1 MTEGGSISP
10 FNWPESSAVSTT
22 IPPIVAEETAALSD
36 IRTRL
41 LEHPLSARTTSEVDI
56 AREIQRLQSQ
66 LGGAK
71 EEDKAA
77 MFQQIDHLAS
87 LLDQV
92 RSQSAR
98 PEVDPDSPYFAH
110 MRLSEGRRERDIF
123 LGRATRL
130 SHGIRIVDWRNAPI
144 SRLFYRYEQDEEYA
158 EEVNGTIREGSVSIR
173 RTVHIEGGEL
183 RRVDGPDRTWV
194 RTSDSW
200 RALDPEAQALAGGQG
215 AADRCDARRESP
227 GSYSRS
233 GF

>member
-1 MTEGGSISP
+1 MTEDGSIRP
-10 FNWPESSAVSTT
+10 DNWPKSGAVTTT
-22 IPPIVAEETAALSD
+22 IPQIVAEERDALSD

-92 RSQSAR
+92 RAQRAR

-110 MRLSEGRRERDIF
+110 MRLKEDGLQQPAQHGRRNIASRQ
-123 LGRATRL
+123 
-130 SHGIRIVDWRNAPI
+130 HRI
-144 SRLFYRYEQDEEYA
+144 
-158 EEVNGTIREGSVSIR
+158 
-173 RTVHIEGGEL
+173 
-183 RRVDGPDRTWV
+183 
-194 RTSDSW
+194 
-200 RALDPEAQALAGGQG
+200 
-215 AADRCDARRESP
+215 
-227 GSYSRS
+227 
-233 GF
+233 